1 MSNEQTGK
9 NKRYEAEKR
18 QYELEGELETLL
30 SRRSLLVRGGAGVAV
45 LGGLGALLG
54 ENAAA
59 ATPRTLAAVEA
70 AAAWTPA
77 RIKAKY
83 GSTTY
88 GDSWHSP
95 ALAILADRAAGGTVA
110 AKQMGQKYRGISSD
124 FDSVKQVSNVQ
135 NAINAGMKVINTVPL
150 EAANANAIDAAAKG
164 RALFTTSYNSPAW
177 KTPLDYGSEYV
188 TYFAPDDRNT
198 GRLMAR
204 NLARALKGKGNIV
217 HLEGLA
223 GATASVLRSA
233 GVDEVLKKE
242 FPGVKLAAR
251 VNTNWTAT
259 DAQAKMQNLLS
270 SVGQI
275 DGVIGQDDDLGI
287 GAYNAIRIA
296 GKEIPVVSNDGVKQ
310 AFELINSSFYLGTV
324 NAFSHWIG
332 GYALVRL
339 FDALHGWKP
348 APSERMMFWQTSWT
362 DKTSATKYLNA
373 FWSGKNPYNYTKM
386 SRVLFPTGWD
396 TQQQLRPMDP
406 NYIWGG
412 EPKPGSYKLP
422 AGYDKKSL
430 AKTNA
435 LYQAHWKT
443 RTFK

>member
-1 MSNEQTGK
+1 MSSEHTPRQE
-9 NKRYEAEKR
+9 RYEAEKR
-18 QYELEGELETLL
+18 QYELEGELETLI
-30 SRRSLLVRGGAGVAV
+30 SRRSLLVRGGAGLAAI
-45 LGGLGALLG
+45 GGLGALLG

-59 ATPRTLAAVEA
+59 ATPRTLAAA
-70 AAAWTPA
+70 QASRLTPGQ
-77 RIKAKY
+77 IKAKY

-88 GDSWHSP
+88 GDSWHSLV
-95 ALAILADRAAGGTVA
+95 LAILADRASGGTVA
-110 AKQMGQKYRGISSD
+110 AKQMGQKYQGISAD
-124 FDSVKQVSNVQ
+124 LDPVKQISTVQ

-150 EAANANAIDAAAKG
+150 EAANVNPIDAAAKG

-177 KTPLDYGSEYV
+177 KTPSEYGKEYV

-204 NLARALKGKGNIV
+204 NLAKHLNGKGNIV

-251 VNTNWTAT
+251 INTNWTST

-270 SVGQI
+270 SVNQI

-296 GKEIPVVSNDGVKQ
+296 NKTIPVVSNDGTKQ
-310 AFELINSSFYLGTV
+310 ALELTRDSFYLGTV

-348 APSERMMFWQTSWT
+348 TPAERMMFWQTSWV
-362 DKTSATKYLNA
+362 DKKTAGAYLKA
-373 FWSGKNPYNYTKM
+373 FWGGTNPYDYTKM
-386 SRVLFPTGWD
+386 SRVLHPKDWD
-396 TQQQLRPMDP
+396 TQQALKPMDP

-412 EPKPGSYKLP
+412 EKKPAGYTLP

-430 AKTNA
+430 AQATA
-435 LYQAHWKT
+435 LYQAHWKN
-443 RTFK
+443 RKFK